1 MYIYYYYFHYFNT
14 ARTRWCRDCIHLLID
29 LTFSPERGYSS
40 LRQDYKDSDALKT
53 ELLPHFTW
61 MKGMKSLTILA
72 NAKNHNIFRFTEGFV
87 LNWLYE
93 LELQSLERL

>member
-1 MYIYYYYFHYFNT
+1 
-14 ARTRWCRDCIHLLID
+14 LLID
-29 LTFSPERGYSS
+29 LTFSPESGYSS